1 MGFSDI
7 EKTILLSP
15 EERNRG
21 ARMPVGTP
29 LCRCQMDAK

>member
-1 MGFSDI
+1 MGLIDI

-21 ARMPVGTP
+21 ARMPAGMP
-29 LCRCQMDAK
+29 LCSCQMDAK